1 MRCEYCRKI
10 LRRFETAHAV
20 RFGRVDVVRETFIP
34 AKDCAD
40 VVMCQSC
47 GELLMKMVYIRLGN
61 KTLG

>member
-1 MRCEYCRKI
+1 MRCSYCNKI
-10 LRRFETAHAV
+10 MRRSETAHAV
-20 RFGRVDVVRETFIP
+20 RFGTVDVVRETFIP

-47 GELLMKMVYIRLGN
+47 GELLMKMVYIRLER